1 MKTSPQPK
9 GPWIHRFSI
18 RIFTVVLAILV
29 YWVLGFLVEDIK
41 SIKGPQYDEIER
53 KHVDQTLVER
63 DKNLVADIA
72 ELDRAISNKREEIR
86 IVGDSSRN
94 LQETITQMIELQKLS
109 VQKSITLPEA
119 EQTNLSESLS
129 RFLEYQRRYQEY
141 NAELSALTDR
151 KQSLES
157 ERLIVKRKIEQQQ
170 KPARDEYQRLAEKHR
185 LRLAAVQ
192 LMILIPLLAVGV
204 FLTVKKRGSIYFPL
218 FLGYGAAVLLKV
230 SLVVHAYFPSRYFKY
245 ILVTVL
251 LVAVARLLIYFIR
264 VVAFP
269 KAQWLTKQYR
279 EAYERFLCP
288 VCEYPIRTGPRKF
301 LFWTRRTVNNVV
313 LPQEAH
319 GDKPYSCPACGTALF
334 EECPECHGIRH
345 ALLPHCEH
353 CGAAKEI
360 AENSGNS
367 GSGNLHQAASR

>member
-185 LRLAAVQ
+185 LRLAAFQ

-230 SLVVHAYFPSRYFKY
+230 SLVVHAYFPSRYFKSQVSHPY
-245 ILVTVL
+245 WGVL
-251 LVAVARLLIYFIR
+251 GV
-264 VVAFP
+264 
-269 KAQWLTKQYR
+269 KSQ
-279 EAYERFLCP
+279 
-288 VCEYPIRTGPRKF
+288 
-301 LFWTRRTVNNVV
+301 
-313 LPQEAH
+313 
-319 GDKPYSCPACGTALF
+319 
-334 EECPECHGIRH
+334 
-345 ALLPHCEH
+345 
-353 CGAAKEI
+353 
-360 AENSGNS
+360 
-367 GSGNLHQAASR
+367 